1 MIVVDA
7 SVVVEILLRTQ
18 VGRRIGER
26 CFADGES
33 LHAPHLVD
41 LEVAQVLR
49 RLTASRDLSA
59 RRGGHGV
66 FALANFPV
74 TRYRHELLLARIW
87 ELRHGITA
95 YDADYVAL
103 AEVLGAPLV
112 TRDRRLGK
120 SRGHRAEIEV
130 L

>member
-1 MIVVDA
+1 VIVVDA
-7 SVVVEILLRTQ
+7 SAVVEVLLRTPA
-18 VGRRIGER
+18 GRSIGER

-33 LHAPHLVD
+33 LHAPHVID
-41 LEVAQVLR
+41 LEVAQALR
-49 RLTASRDLSA
+49 RLTAKRDLTA
-59 RRGGHGV
+59 RRGGRGV

-87 ELRHGITA
+87 ELRHSITA
-95 YDADYVAL
+95 YDAAYVAL

-112 TRDRRLGK
+112 TRDKRLGK
-120 SRGHRAEIEV
+120 ARGHRAEIEV